1 MNRLFTSVSDHLFV
15 KSSQLDSDYTNSTK
29 HLPGWRHSPAFSWG
43 KVEHQGWELRRSLQN
58 VEFILEIMDQAECIF
73 PDINTHTQ
81 ECWFHAEE
89 GHGDTAAQQER
100 EFFHVKL
107 SVFLL
112 AQMVKNLPTMQET
125 LVWSLG
131 WEDPLEK
138 EMVTHSHIFAWKIPL
153 TEEPFA
159 YSPWSC
165 KESDTAEHAHIFSV
179 WFICRNQG
187 SKYQYCCWQTYCVPD
202 TVHND
207 ITLSIFRRV
216 VCWRCYFS
224 SFMLRKLTF
233 RDESI
238 SQRSYGMD
246 SMSVSQA

>member
-29 HLPGWRHSPAFSWG
+29 HLPGWRHSPAFSWS
-43 KVEHQGWELRRSLQN
+43 KVEHQGWELRRNLQN

-81 ECWFHAEE
+81 ECWFRAEE

-125 LVWSLG
+125 LV
-131 WEDPLEK
+131 
-138 EMVTHSHIFAWKIPL
+138 
-153 TEEPFA
+153 
-159 YSPWSC
+159 
-165 KESDTAEHAHIFSV
+165 
-179 WFICRNQG
+179 
-187 SKYQYCCWQTYCVPD
+187 
-202 TVHND
+202 
-207 ITLSIFRRV
+207 
-216 VCWRCYFS
+216 
-224 SFMLRKLTF
+224 
-233 RDESI
+233 
-238 SQRSYGMD
+238 
-246 SMSVSQA
+246 